1 MVAGRGLSLV
11 LRAKYSNT
19 WAGWGAV
26 DSYIAIYQCSK
37 NGGKAGSERDLFV
50 FHRNPADC
58 SANGGF
64 SAIREAGIKC
74 HFQKTTAPDNA
85 V

>member
-1 MVAGRGLSLV
+1 MVAGRGLSLG

-64 SAIREAGIKC
+64 LDRSAGFRFC
-74 HFQKTTAPDNA
+74 HFQKTTAPVDWA
-85 V
+85 